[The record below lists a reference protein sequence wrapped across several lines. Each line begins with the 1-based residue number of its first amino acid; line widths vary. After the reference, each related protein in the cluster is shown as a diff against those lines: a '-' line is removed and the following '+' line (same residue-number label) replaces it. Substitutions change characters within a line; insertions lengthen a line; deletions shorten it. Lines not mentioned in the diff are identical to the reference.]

1 MRSISGRITINLI
14 GGILVTVVTV
24 FLTISWMARQQNSQA
39 EESTMTMVVGGVE
52 AMVQGLQTIA
62 NDYAWWEEAYDAFL
76 AQDSEWMYNNIG
88 SSVVDTQIADMM
100 AVITPAGV
108 VQEGWVGEGIDVP
121 ADVILTADIV
131 DQIRAVMASVPVSY
145 EAAEAA
151 YVDTGDGVMLIAFSR
166 IAPVSYAEEVDPAT
180 LPFYVAGLSLSAD
193 RLSALG
199 TSFLIDDL
207 RIEFAGDAVELEAFP
222 VVTGINGGS
231 LGWFVWTPP
240 QPGWDVLRN
249 VFLPILIAVGIF
261 ALVALGTAL
270 RARKMAMDLARSE
283 RHAVA
288 AARTD
293 SLTNLM
299 NRNGFNE
306 LIESVAV
313 TGLAE
318 QGHVAVVYLDING
331 FKAVNDSIGH
341 TGGDELVTALAERL
355 ASVLPADSAF
365 ARIGGD
371 EFAVLLTGPGAA
383 DAAAGSASALVHGL
397 DRPFTIYGFE
407 FHVTAA
413 VGYAVADG
421 GSVTPTEV
429 LRRADLAMYQAKA
442 GAERDAVAYHKA
454 METGALEKKQ
464 LESAL
469 RKAVEAHELTVAYQP
484 IVNANDLTLVS
495 LEVLVRWNSKE
506 FGNISPALFIP
517 VAEDTGLIHDIGRF
531 VVSQACQDL
540 ANWPGVKLSV
550 NVSPVQLRDPN
561 FADDIRSIIAR
572 YGAEPKSFELELTEG
587 ILVSNPTIAKRKLA
601 MLKEYGFG
609 LSLDDFG
616 TGFSSIGYL
625 RQFPFDK
632 LKLDRSFVREIGIN
646 PTANALI
653 QSVVSLGD
661 AMELDVVAEGIETEE
676 QLTLLRLVQCEYIQG
691 FYVSKPMPAT
701 EVADMLDRL
710 GKDHEMSVRIARQE
724 PPKVAA
730 SA

>member
-1 MRSISGRITINLI
+1 MSGITGRITVNLV
-14 GGILVTVVTV
+14 GGILVTVITV
-24 FLTISWMARQQNSQA
+24 FLTITWMARQQNSQA
-39 EESTMTMVVGGVE
+39 EEATRTMVVGGVD
-52 AMVQGLQTIA
+52 AMIESLQTTT

-76 AQDSEWMYNNIG
+76 ADDSEWMWNNIG
-88 SSVVDTQIADMM
+88 SSVVETQIADMM

-108 VQEGWVGEGIDVP
+108 VREGWVGEGVEST
-121 ADVILTADIV
+121 VTEILTPEVIAEVQATMAD
-131 DQIRAVMASVPVSY
+131 VPVSY
-145 EAAEAA
+145 EAAQAA
-151 YVDTGDGVMLIAFSR
+151 YVNTGNGVMLIAFSR
-166 IAPVSYAEEVDPAT
+166 IAPVSYAAEVDPAS
-180 LPFYVAGLSLSAD
+180 LPYYVAGVQLSED
-193 RLSALG
+193 RLISVG
-199 TSFLIDDL
+199 QSFLIDDL
-207 RIEFAGDAVELEAFP
+207 RIVFDGDEAELASFP
-222 VVTGINGGS
+222 TITGIGGRQ

-249 VFLPILIAVGIF
+249 VFIPILIAVGIF
-261 ALVALGTAL
+261 ALVALVTAL
-270 RARKMAMDLARSE
+270 RARRMAMALAKSE
-283 RHAVA
+283 KVAVA

-306 LIESVAV
+306 LMESSAVVDLARKGEVAV
-313 TGLAE
+313 I
-318 QGHVAVVYLDING
+318 YLDVNG

-341 TGGDELVTALAERL
+341 TGGDELVVALSQRL
-355 ASVLPADSAF
+355 ASVLPPDAAF

-371 EFAVLLTGPGAA
+371 EFAVMLTGRGAA
-383 DAAAGSASALVHGL
+383 DAAAGAASALVHAL

-421 GSVTPTEV
+421 SSVTPTEV

-442 GAERDAVAYHKA
+442 GAERDAVAYHAA

-464 LESAL
+464 VEAAL
-469 RKAVEAHELTVAYQP
+469 RKAVEAGELTVAYQP
-484 IVNANDLTLVS
+484 IVRATDLTLTS

-517 VAEDTGLIHDIGRF
+517 VAEDTGLIHDIGKF
-531 VVSQACQDL
+531 VVSQACKDL
-540 ANWPGVKLSV
+540 AKWPGVRLSV

-561 FADDIRSIIAR
+561 FANDLRAILDR
-572 YGAEPKSFELELTEG
+572 YGVEPSVFELELTEG

-601 MLKEYGFG
+601 MLKEYGFR

-625 RQFPFDK
+625 RQFPFGK

-661 AMELDVVAEGIETEE
+661 AMELEVVAEGIETEE

-691 FYVSKPMPAT
+691 FFVSKPMPANDVT
-701 EVADMLDRL
+701 AMLERIGD
-710 GKDHEMSVRIARQE
+710 DHGLPVRDVKTSQT
-724 PPKVAA
+724 KMAA
-730 SA
+730 NG